1 VDALTHLLRHFAL
14 LELRLARQVALLRAT
29 GRFTEDPFR
38 GLYVAET
45 EVDAALSEVA
55 PAGPWQARAAALD
68 AVIAGRRAALAS
80 LDADLP
86 IGHLARSFAL
96 GEVEVLALVAAA
108 ASAFDSR
115 YAVLFAYAQNDA
127 SRRQPGAALI
137 LDLLAPEPAA
147 RAAALAAFAPD
158 APLRGFHLIA
168 PSTEANPAACPLVP
182 DSEILAYLCG
192 GPAPCFAALAF
203 EPAGPAPALAA
214 FAAAEASLARQ
225 LAEHAG
231 RPMLALLGGPADSG
245 QRQLAARAAPLA
257 VLQPDHPAAQSLDD
271 ETLAALTARALR
283 LADRA
288 VFVAPPDGFSGARV
302 GRLVARAARPGRPVF
317 VAGEHALPQ
326 PCGAA
331 LAEVNLMRLDEPERR
346 AWWHL
351 ALDRATAETLARV
364 TRLGPDG
371 IAAGVARARRVL
383 PEWPDVTPFAI
394 AAAARQQAGGTLVRL
409 AKPVETMWAWDDLVL
424 PAELRDE
431 LEILTAA
438 VRHGSR
444 VATDWGFFRHAQA
457 RALVA
462 LFSGPSGTGKTMTA
476 GLIAARADLPLYR
489 VDLSAVVSKFI
500 GETEKHLDAVLREA
514 EATGAALLFDEADAL
529 FGKRA
534 QVKDARDR
542 YANQEIAFLLQ
553 RIEAFDGLVILTT
566 NLSGHIDEAF
576 LRRIAYVVNFPMP
589 DERLRVELWQRA
601 FPAAA
606 PVAADL
612 DHAALARGFELS
624 GGNIRN
630 AALGAAHLAAAEGRE
645 IAMRDAVRAAFR
657 ELRKLGRLPS
667 RGQLGALVGAAA
679 S

>member
-1 VDALTHLLRHFAL
+1 
-14 LELRLARQVALLRAT
+14 
-29 GRFTEDPFR
+29 
-38 GLYVAET
+38 
-45 EVDAALSEVA
+45 
-55 PAGPWQARAAALD
+55 
-68 AVIAGRRAALAS
+68 
-80 LDADLP
+80 
-86 IGHLARSFAL
+86 
-96 GEVEVLALVAAA
+96 
-108 ASAFDSR
+108 
-115 YAVLFAYAQNDA
+115 
-127 SRRQPGAALI
+127 
-137 LDLLAPEPAA
+137 
-147 RAAALAAFAPD
+147 
-158 APLRGFHLIA
+158 
-168 PSTEANPAACPLVP
+168 
-182 DSEILAYLCG
+182 
-192 GPAPCFAALAF
+192 
-203 EPAGPAPALAA
+203 
-214 FAAAEASLARQ
+214 
-225 LAEHAG
+225 
-231 RPMLALLGGPADSG
+231 
-245 QRQLAARAAPLA
+245 
-257 VLQPDHPAAQSLDD
+257 
-271 ETLAALTARALR
+271 
-283 LADRA
+283 
-288 VFVAPPDGFSGARV
+288 
-302 GRLVARAARPGRPVF
+302 
-317 VAGEHALPQ
+317 
-326 PCGAA
+326 
-331 LAEVNLMRLDEPERR
+331 
-346 AWWHL
+346 
-351 ALDRATAETLARV
+351 
-364 TRLGPDG
+364 
-371 IAAGVARARRVL
+371 
-383 PEWPDVTPFAI
+383 
-394 AAAARQQAGGTLVRL
+394 
-409 AKPVETMWAWDDLVL
+409 MWAWDDLVL

-462 LFSGPSGTGKTMTA
+462 LFSGPSGTGKTMAA

-514 EATGAALLFDEADAL
+514 QATGAALLFDEADAL

-589 DERLRVELWQRA
+589 DERLRIELWQRA

-657 ELRKLGRLPS
+657 ELRKLGRLAS
-667 RGQLGALVGAAA
+667 RGQLGALASAAA